1 MSSSRPKGRATQRPT
16 SRSKRAQKPRHQPPS
31 LVHLL
36 EFDAGGLNFAS
47 ELCGFVGVDVLDRLE
62 AVSGGAKRAVGL
74 SPISLALT
82 AKEEAAPL
90 AAVLAAHPLRR
101 PLRRAARAGS
111 LVVLFAGEKGACPG
125 GRAHVRLK
133 RDPGAPLYRRAG
145 EAPGVVAEVAAGA
158 RTDPLAEAGLVIV
171 DTSGLG
177 SSARCRR
184 LARRLEAESRRHRL
198 CASPLRGAG
207 AALGACL
214 DAAAAALSTKLGNCG
229 GKDVGRFLVALAAR
243 ALDAPDQRVDVDDFE
258 AAARAAPRGETRDRA
273 ARGTARAALDGA
285 ALFALAL
292 SGDLP
297 PLVKASE
304 SAAAFAHPWVAA
316 ALASRFRTAS
326 ALLEHRA
333 ARGPPPAWRLPAL
346 LAFAALDTQQDRDK
360 CLDALARRATPLSDG
375 DGVHVCEE
383 HGGVTMKAAV
393 VVDAAPDVADRRP
406 FGPLSSHVVVKLST
420 AGVPKGSD
428 AYRAAANADPVKVIR
443 WRVRRAD
450 ACGVAALFRL
460 AASEGEVEFLDG
472 LGKRGVDLVTPV
484 DAEGQDGAV
493 HRAARAGRAACA
505 AVLSKFGC
513 SKYTCCA
520 TGHQASVLAQA
531 ATLLPDER
539 AATTR
544 ALDRVAA
551 DDWFDSRLAASS
563 DAVKA
568 LVNLCGSYAGT
579 EAKKSLAPMK
589 RLFHA
594 ERAEDQREVGF
605 LCLAAACRSNRPE
618 TVKVLV
624 DTYGC
629 DPDGLHLPSTPLH
642 VAVQDPR
649 RVDCVAALLARC
661 QNPTRVDARGVDAVR
676 WAGKGNNAAAVRL
689 LAAHALVRP
698 LVSGFVGN
706 TALQAAAFSGFADV
720 AEALLDHG
728 ADATFSDDEGWT
740 ALMLAAQNGHAD
752 VCDLLVRHG
761 ARVGARTREGYT
773 ALMACSKDGHADVA
787 ALLLGEA
794 DADVSAATQDG
805 YTALIAACNYGH
817 ADVVG
822 LCLRRGADVE
832 SKLSD
837 GWSALMAAACVG
849 DSRVVALLLH
859 HGADPEAGD
868 ASGYTALMCAASQGR
883 DAAAR
888 LLLERCVDVERGD
901 RNGDTALAIAC
912 LCGHAAVVEVLL
924 EHGADATRSEDD
936 GCTALMNACY
946 GSNGAIAK
954 TLVDHAPAVV
964 HQADDLGRTAL
975 MISAESGDAKI
986 AADLLRA
993 GADCDRA
1000 ALDGRDAL
1008 HLAAQHGHLAVVH
1021 LLLKHLDQR
1030 DHALDRVDRGDA
1042 CGVPA
1047 LVHAV
1052 AGGHAAVARAL
1063 LKRGAAPAHRLFAND
1078 AELENRDPSRRRRA
1092 ATTPEAP
1099 GASTA
1104 VDADALA
1111 GGDGPLAAW
1120 ATARFAAVEA
1130 AGATAQKRAGRS
1142 AVARVRGRPTQCLVG
1157 EDQTCAFVGF
1167 NTVCAL
1173 DARAPVGARVYYEVV
1188 IGACVGVVQLG
1199 WLGAVHET
1207 DVESGDGVGDDKL
1220 SWGVDGIRAK
1230 KWHDGDRPYATAKW
1244 KDGDVVTAAADLATG
1259 DLRFA
1264 VNGDWAAADATAF
1277 PNIAVPSDGLVPALT
1292 GGYGFVCT
1300 INLGDR
1306 PFKCRPPDASYRPV
1320 APGGA

>member
-1 MSSSRPKGRATQRPT
+1 
-16 SRSKRAQKPRHQPPS
+16 
-31 LVHLL
+31 
-36 EFDAGGLNFAS
+36 
-47 ELCGFVGVDVLDRLE
+47 
-62 AVSGGAKRAVGL
+62 
-74 SPISLALT
+74 
-82 AKEEAAPL
+82 
-90 AAVLAAHPLRR
+90 
-101 PLRRAARAGS
+101 
-111 LVVLFAGEKGACPG
+111 
-125 GRAHVRLK
+125 
-133 RDPGAPLYRRAG
+133 
-145 EAPGVVAEVAAGA
+145 
-158 RTDPLAEAGLVIV
+158 
-171 DTSGLG
+171 
-177 SSARCRR
+177 
-184 LARRLEAESRRHRL
+184 
-198 CASPLRGAG
+198 
-207 AALGACL
+207 
-214 DAAAAALSTKLGNCG
+214 
-229 GKDVGRFLVALAAR
+229 
-243 ALDAPDQRVDVDDFE
+243 
-258 AAARAAPRGETRDRA
+258 
-273 ARGTARAALDGA
+273 
-285 ALFALAL
+285 
-292 SGDLP
+292 
-297 PLVKASE
+297 
-304 SAAAFAHPWVAA
+304 
-316 ALASRFRTAS
+316 
-326 ALLEHRA
+326 
-333 ARGPPPAWRLPAL
+333 
-346 LAFAALDTQQDRDK
+346 
-360 CLDALARRATPLSDG
+360 
-375 DGVHVCEE
+375 
-383 HGGVTMKAAV
+383 MKAAV

-406 FGPLSSHVVVKLST
+406 FGPLSSHVV
-420 AGVPKGSD
+420 
-428 AYRAAANADPVKVIR
+428 ANADPVKVIR

-460 AASEGEVEFLDG
+460 AAAEGEVEFLDG

-505 AVLSKFGC
+505 AVLSKR
-513 SKYTCCA
+513 
-520 TGHQASVLAQA
+520 
-531 ATLLPDER
+531 R
-539 AATTR
+539 AAADGGGDDA

-594 ERAEDQREVGF
+594 ERVEDQREVGF

-629 DPDGLHLPSTPLH
+629 DPDGLNLPSGPLH

-661 QNPTRVDARGVDAVR
+661 EHPAPRGVDAVR

-698 LVSGFVGN
+698 LVSG
-706 TALQAAAFSGFADV
+706 TATRTSAICSC
-720 AEALLDHG
+720 
-728 ADATFSDDEGWT
+728 ATGPGW
-740 ALMLAAQNGHAD
+740 
-752 VCDLLVRHG
+752 
-761 ARVGARTREGYT
+761 ARTREGYG
-773 ALMACSKDGHADVA
+773 ADGVLDGHADVA

-817 ADVVG
+817 ADV
-822 LCLRRGADVE
+822 
-832 SKLSD
+832 
-837 GWSALMAAACVG
+837 
-849 DSRVVALLLH
+849 
-859 HGADPEAGD
+859 
-868 ASGYTALMCAASQGR
+868 
-883 DAAAR
+883 
-888 LLLERCVDVERGD
+888 
-901 RNGDTALAIAC
+901 
-912 LCGHAAVVEVLL
+912 
-924 EHGADATRSEDD
+924 
-936 GCTALMNACY
+936 
-946 GSNGAIAK
+946 
-954 TLVDHAPAVV
+954 
-964 HQADDLGRTAL
+964 ADDLGRTAL

-986 AADLLRA
+986 AADLLSGRGLRPRRF
-993 GADCDRA
+993 GAR
-1000 ALDGRDAL
+1000 R

-1030 DHALDRVDRGDA
+1030 DHALDR
-1042 CGVPA
+1042 
-1047 LVHAV
+1047 
-1052 AGGHAAVARAL
+1052 
-1063 LKRGAAPAHRLFAND
+1063 RGAAPAHRLFAND

-1092 ATTPEAP
+1092 ATAPEAQARP
-1099 GASTA
+1099 PPS
-1104 VDADALA
+1104 ADASP
-1111 GGDGPLAAW
+1111 GGDSALAAW

-1142 AVARVRGRPTQCLVG
+1142 AVARRPW
-1157 EDQTCAFVGF
+1157 
-1167 NTVCAL
+1167 
-1173 DARAPVGARVYYEVV
+1173 ARVYEVV
-1188 IGACVGVVQLG
+1188 IGTCVGVVQLG

-1277 PNIAVPSDGLVPALT
+1277 PNIAVPSDGHVPAVT